1 MTERDNL
8 RQSELDY
15 QAQLTFEKK
24 EAHEAGTLLPT
35 YRGGKNREEACFS
48 RLQVYSARIVRGKNF
63 TYF

>member
-15 QAQLTFEKK
+15 QARLTFE
-24 EAHEAGTLLPT
+24 ENQAREAGTLLPT